1 MATKAK
7 SKGGD
12 KPQGVH
18 IEITRLQTASFELML
33 YGETPLIVNA
43 WTQKGKLQMLTKH
56 MQIPT
61 IREAK
66 DPYDQFLQTI
76 YRFEDGNYGF
86 PVVAVKEAMATATT
100 DMEGIFK
107 TQVYRNIFVT
117 GRRGF
122 QVAAFCDLLS
132 PIELAELFSPNPP
145 TIREDVVRL
154 AGMQRTPDLRYRAE
168 FFPWALRLN
177 VSYVQSFIRDA
188 DILNLAEKAGFTIG
202 LAEWRQEKGGSNGRF
217 HVATEEERKQV
228 SKWVKAGRQEP
239 KPIDVDAWR
248 AKVEAENRQASPP
261 PKKAAR
267 KANGKLPPRDES
279 ILERYQ

>member
-7 SKGGD
+7 K
-12 KPQGVH
+12 QEGVH
-18 IEITRLQTASFELML
+18 IEITRLQTAQFELML

-43 WTQKGKLQMLTKH
+43 WTQKAKLEMLKKH

-66 DPYDQFLQTI
+66 DPFEQFLATI
-76 YRFEDGNYGF
+76 YRFEDGEYGF

-217 HVATEEERKQV
+217 HVATQEERKQV
-228 SKWVKAGRQEP
+228 AKWIKAGHQEP
-239 KPIDVDAWR
+239 QRIDVEAWR
-248 AKVEAENRQASPP
+248 ESVRKKDQTPTLPKVARGKRKGNGVEALQ
-261 PKKAAR
+261 
-267 KANGKLPPRDES
+267 
-279 ILERYQ
+279 